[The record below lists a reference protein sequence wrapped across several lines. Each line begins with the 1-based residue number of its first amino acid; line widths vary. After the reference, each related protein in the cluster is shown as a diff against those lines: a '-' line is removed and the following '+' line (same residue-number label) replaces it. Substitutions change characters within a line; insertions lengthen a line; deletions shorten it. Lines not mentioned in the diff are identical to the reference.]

1 MFIVSI
7 CIYGIIY
14 KYPALHYAFWTGP
27 NISLFIYCFD
37 KTFDTHCFMFSVLCI
52 LFCYHSGFIWCGKLY
67 FVAWKEHIIGWLNS
81 GTSFFSFLD
90 SRGKSE
96 KQQNFPLSFFFPLP
110 FLLFLATRSHTDS
123 NLLPNVTIIQ
133 SLSFSL
139 IIWRLLLDE
148 WWRSVPYQVKGDR
161 TSMF

>member
-27 NISLFIYCFD
+27 NISLSTYCFD

-52 LFCYHSGFIWCGKLY
+52 LFCYHSGFILCGQLY

-81 GTSFFSFLD
+81 GTSFFLSWLPEGNLKSNRIFLY
-90 SRGKSE
+90 
-96 KQQNFPLSFFFPLP
+96 
-110 FLLFLATRSHTDS
+110 LFLS
-123 NLLPNVTIIQ
+123 L
-133 SLSFSL
+133 SLSFCFWLL
-139 IIWRLLLDE
+139 IHTQPVTYFPMWL
-148 WWRSVPYQVKGDR
+148 
-161 TSMF
+161 